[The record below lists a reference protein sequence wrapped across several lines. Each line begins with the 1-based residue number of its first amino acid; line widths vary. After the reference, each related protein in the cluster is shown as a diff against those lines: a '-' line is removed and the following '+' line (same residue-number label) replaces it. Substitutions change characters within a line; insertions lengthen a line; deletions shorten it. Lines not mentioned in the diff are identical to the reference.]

1 MAVYNEPEIWLRS
14 AIESILNQTV
24 RDFEF
29 IVALDNPDNIF
40 NLNLL
45 REYEKLDPR
54 VKLLINKKNMG
65 ITFSI
70 NACLEASSGEYIAR
84 MDADDI
90 SDLSRF
96 EMQLNYL
103 NKNKDVDIVGSNVQ
117 LINEHDCL
125 IGTTEYL
132 NSKSLILKT
141 IAFRSPVCQ
150 PTLLAKRKVFDLL
163 DGYREFP
170 TAEDYDFL
178 YRAIDAGFSIS
189 NVNLLLL
196 KYRVRSDSL
205 SHDNNNIR
213 YRIRGYIKS
222 LHDQRIELGEDKYDK
237 SEVDFLVENSF
248 DNATMDR
255 AINSIKA
262 SSGIKKLVIPI
273 YIFKIWF
280 VSPEFRARVKEELM
294 YRLLVFRHKTMAMF

>member
-1 MAVYNEPEIWLRS
+1 
-14 AIESILNQTV
+14 
-24 RDFEF
+24 
-29 IVALDNPDNIF
+29 
-40 NLNLL
+40 
-45 REYEKLDPR
+45 
-54 VKLLINKKNMG
+54 
-65 ITFSI
+65 
-70 NACLEASSGEYIAR
+70 
-84 MDADDI
+84 
-90 SDLSRF
+90 
-96 EMQLNYL
+96 
-103 NKNKDVDIVGSNVQ
+103 
-117 LINEHDCL
+117 
-125 IGTTEYL
+125 
-132 NSKSLILKT
+132 LKT